1 MLYEDLKAQKK
12 MAEAQ
17 GNRRFLSL
25 ILEALCLKFEV
36 SKMAQKENPSWF
48 NSQESKEGADPEN
61 VPDTE
66 DLLFTKLQLFFFYLL
81 CSVLTVSLP
90 CSLTGFSFLFLVFSL
105 YPTAIPCYHRS
116 IPG

>member
-1 MLYEDLKAQKK
+1 MLYEDLKAQKE

-17 GNRRFLSL
+17 GNRKFLSL

-36 SKMAQKENPSWF
+36 SKMAQKENSSWF

-66 DLLFTKLQLFFFYLL
+66 HLLFAKLQLLFFTS
-81 CSVLTVSLP
+81 SVLYLQCLSPAPLLVFLP
-90 CSLTGFSFLFLVFSL
+90 CF
-105 YPTAIPCYHRS
+105 
-116 IPG
+116 